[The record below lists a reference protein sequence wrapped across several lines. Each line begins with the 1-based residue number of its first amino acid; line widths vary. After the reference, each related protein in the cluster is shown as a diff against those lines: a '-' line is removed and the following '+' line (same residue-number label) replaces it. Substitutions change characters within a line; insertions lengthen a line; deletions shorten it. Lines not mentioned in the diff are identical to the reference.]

1 MFDEPGIMKSRNGDF
16 ELGSHLNIDG
26 THIVDDPLE
35 PLVDAERQLVPLPR
49 RLLLGVLV
57 LPRRRANV
65 LLKRVRVAYVS
76 LSIIDSLRTIH
87 K

>member
-1 MFDEPGIMKSRNGDF
+1 MKSRNGDF
-16 ELGSHLNIDG
+16 ELGSLLNIYW
-26 THIVDDPLE
+26 TYIVDDPLE
-35 PLVDAERQLVPLPR
+35 PLVDAQRQLVPLPR

-65 LLKRVRVAYVS
+65 LLKRVRFAYVS
-76 LSIIDSLRTIH
+76 LSIIDTLRTIH

>member
-1 MFDEPGIMKSRNGDF
+1 MKSRNGDF
-16 ELGSHLNIDG
+16 ELGSHLNIDR

>member
-1 MFDEPGIMKSRNGDF
+1 MKSRNGDF

-65 LLKRVRVAYVS
+65 LLKRGTVTNACVITYQGPSINDVRSVGQG
-76 LSIIDSLRTIH
+76 R
-87 K
+87 